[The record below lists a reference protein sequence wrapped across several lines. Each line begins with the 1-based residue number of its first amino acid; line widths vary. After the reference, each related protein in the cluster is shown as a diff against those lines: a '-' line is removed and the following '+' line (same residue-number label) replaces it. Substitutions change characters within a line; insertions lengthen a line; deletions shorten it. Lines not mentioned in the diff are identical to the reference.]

1 MNISPT
7 LQPAASQLHK
17 VEPVV
22 AGDRSRDVLS
32 AAVTPRVKQASHA
45 SATVVLSPEALKLA
59 AEELSAGN
67 PESVRKLLSNH
78 DLQNITPNDLSKL
91 ASTLFVAGVLS
102 ADEGFALIGT
112 EFAYEKVLDPNKP
125 LDAVKVMQ
133 DRLRANRDAGPSAM
147 AGRAEAVRALDFI
160 ERLASFA
167 NSDRERI

>member
-17 VEPVV
+17 VQAVV
-22 AGDRSRDVLS
+22 VGDRSRDALS
-32 AAVTPRVKQASHA
+32 AAVTPRVKQASQA
-45 SATVVLSPEALKLA
+45 SATVTLSPEALKLA
-59 AEELSAGN
+59 AEDLSSGN

-112 EFAYEKVLDPNKP
+112 ELAYEKVLDPNKP
-125 LDAVKVMQ
+125 LDAVRVMQ
-133 DRLRANRDAGPSAM
+133 DRLRASMDAGPSAI
-147 AGRAEAVRALDFI
+147 AGRAGAIRALDFI

-167 NSDRERI
+167 SSDRERI